1 MSEKTSKFPKNVPM
15 TIDEVAA
22 VVGDEFKEMNENPP
36 PEVIKL
42 REEMQAKQAAAS
54 GPGGKYG
61 YTKLV
66 ERMADVTSRKLA
78 RHAVRV
84 AKRIFAKDESVV
96 GFLQAHA
103 KRERSKSAT
112 VLLKAMAELGPKVA
126 NTKTAKTSTDQ
137 WGLYGF
143 KQKTADLGLS
153 ACNEIRLSA
162 GRLASDMHRRK
173 ADMHDKFTG
182 FLKAHAKTA
191 ACPYAGILLSCYP
204 DASIRFASGAKNVKL
219 FPDRAGV
226 VPGPD
231 GRSGIVLGFEVVPQY
246 ARAFLADV
254 RKKADGQIRVKLGGT
269 SDVTLSGNEVDG
281 QVAVMASWPGGREVN
296 ILPFTAYVKEGPRMV
311 ALASG
316 DFIEWED

>member
-15 TIDEVAA
+15 TIEEVAA

-36 PEVIKL
+36 PEVVKL
-42 REEMQAKQAAAS
+42 REEMQAKKAAAS

-61 YTKLV
+61 FTKLV
-66 ERMADVTSRKLA
+66 ERMSDVTSRKLA

-84 AKRIFAKDESVV
+84 AKRIFAKDEAVV
-96 GFLQAHA
+96 GFLQTHA
-103 KRERSKSAT
+103 KREKSKAAA

-126 NTKTAKTSTDQ
+126 NMKTVKASADH

-162 GRLASDMHRRK
+162 GRLAADMHRRK

-182 FLKAHAKTA
+182 FLKIHAKTA

-204 DASIRFASGAKNVKL
+204 DANIRFASAEKNVKL
-219 FPDRAGV
+219 FPDRTGV

-231 GRSGIVLGFEVVPQY
+231 GRSGIVLGFEIVPKY
-246 ARAFLADV
+246 AHAFVAGLKKKTNEKV
-254 RKKADGQIRVKLGGT
+254 RFKLGGT
-269 SDVTLSGNEVDG
+269 SGVVLSGNEVDG
-281 QVAVMASWPGGREVN
+281 QVAVMASWPGGREVE